1 MNAQVDMV
9 YIKIIFISFAG
20 EAKKLARGRLQAC
33 ALCLRFAGKIV
44 PFCSTILKKI
54 FDKIEVNG
62 DFPINKRFSAKK

>member
-1 MNAQVDMV
+1 MV

-33 ALCLRFAGKIV
+33 ALCLRFAGKIL